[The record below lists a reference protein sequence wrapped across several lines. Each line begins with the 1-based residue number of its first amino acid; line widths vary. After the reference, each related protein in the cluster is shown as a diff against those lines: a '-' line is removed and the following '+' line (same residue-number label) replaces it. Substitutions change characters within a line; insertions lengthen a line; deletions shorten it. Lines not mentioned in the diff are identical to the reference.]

1 VPGAGGRSVRG
12 RSWLYNLPPYR
23 RLFPPAYVETAVSV
37 QPELQFMSMWGQFLD
52 RYWDLRPGPASLFLD
67 RMGDA
72 QTIEALLESFPL
84 QVLAPR
90 CAIDHFYAFY
100 GID

>member
-1 VPGAGGRSVRG
+1 
-12 RSWLYNLPPYR
+12 
-23 RLFPPAYVETAVSV
+23 
-37 QPELQFMSMWGQFLD
+37 MSMWDQFLD

-84 QVLAPR
+84 QVLALR
-90 CAIDHFYAFY
+90 CAIEHSYAFY